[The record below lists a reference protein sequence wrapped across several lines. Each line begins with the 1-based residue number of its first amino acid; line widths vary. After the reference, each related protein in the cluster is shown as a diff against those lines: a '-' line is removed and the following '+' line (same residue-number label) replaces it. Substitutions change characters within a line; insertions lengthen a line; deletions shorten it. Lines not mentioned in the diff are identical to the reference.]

1 MLIKIKSSLVL
12 VRQWYFFL
20 GALLPFFVL
29 GQERPNVIVILT
41 DDQGIGDLGAHGNP
55 WLKTPS
61 IDTFYADA
69 VRLTN
74 FHVSPLCTPTR
85 AALMTGKYPIN
96 NGAWATYKGRDALSN
111 PETIA
116 SIFKKNGYHTAM
128 FGKWHL
134 GDNYPNRP
142 TDLGFDYVIQHQA
155 GGIGE
160 LSDYWGNDYFD
171 DVYLVNNQPKKF
183 EGYCT
188 DVWFSEAM
196 TYIKEHKNESFFVY
210 LPLNAPHDP
219 LYVDEKYAAPYK
231 HLEGKEIVAAN
242 LYGMIANIDENFGKF
257 TNFLAQEGLADNT
270 IIIYMSDNGT
280 RYGYSPSKKL
290 GYNKGYKGIKG
301 DKREGGHRVPFFI
314 KWPKGNIYGGK
325 DINSLAAHVDVL
337 PTLASL
343 CKISLDGFSG
353 DGMDLTPVL
362 KGNVEKLDR
371 HLFLHNRQDWRAP
384 RLLEDGVVLQEE
396 WRLLQGKRLYNIEE
410 DPKQLNNLAELYQ
423 SRVAAMR
430 QANQE
435 FYKKA
440 AKSKV
445 YSQLSTAI
453 IGHPAQKEIKLTI
466 QHAIGEDSGIWKTE
480 HIATGIKNKNNMH
493 ALAIEKS
500 GTYKISCRRWPKEI
514 EGPVH
519 GLPFTIPEGQ
529 MRYVAIAP
537 EKVRVSIANQILEKT
552 IEKDE
557 VSIDFKVQL
566 EPGKTLLTADF
577 LDSEETYG
585 VYYIYITKEN

>member
-12 VRQWYFFL
+12 VRQWCFL
-20 GALLPFFVL
+20 LGGLLPFFVL
-29 GQERPNVIVILT
+29 GQERPNVILILA

-55 WLKTPS
+55 WLKTPN
-61 IDTFYADA
+61 IDAFYADA

-96 NGAWATYKGRDALSN
+96 NGAWATFKGRDALSN

-116 SIFKKNGYHTAM
+116 SIFKKNGYQTAL

-171 DVYLVNNQPKKF
+171 DVYLVNNQPKQFK
-183 EGYCT
+183 GYCT
-188 DVWFSEAM
+188 DVWFREAM
-196 TYIKEHKNESFFVY
+196 IYIKKQKNTPFFIY

-219 LYVDEKYAAPYK
+219 LYVDKKYAAPYK

-257 TNFLAQEGLADNT
+257 TQFLTQEGLAENT
-270 IIIYMSDNGT
+270 IVIYMSDNGT
-280 RYGYSPSKKL
+280 RYGYAPAKAL
-290 GYNKGYKGIKG
+290 GYNKGFSGIKG

-314 KWPKGNIYGGK
+314 KWPKGKLVGGK
-325 DINSLAAHVDVL
+325 DYNALAAHVDVL

-343 CKISLDGFSG
+343 CKISLDSFSG
-353 DGMDLTPVL
+353 DGMDLKPLLSGKTE
-362 KGNVEKLDR
+362 NLDR

-384 RLLEDGVVLQEE
+384 RALEDGLVLQEE
-396 WRLLQGKRLYNIEE
+396 WRLIQGERLYNITE
-410 DPKQLNNLAELYQ
+410 DPQQKKD
-423 SRVAAMR
+423 VAKMHAKKVEAMR
-430 QANQE
+430 KANAQ
-435 FYKKA
+435 FYHKA
-440 AKSKV
+440 TKNQV

-453 IGHPAQKEIKLTI
+453 IGNTAQDEVKLTI
-466 QHAIGEDSGIWKTE
+466 QHAIGEDAGIWKT
-480 HIATGIKNKNNMH
+480 AQVAAGIKNKNNTH

-514 EGPVH
+514 AGPIH
-519 GLPFTIPEGQ
+519 GLPYSLVDTQ
-529 MRYVAIAP
+529 LDYVPIMP
-537 EKVRVSIANQILEKT
+537 QKVRIAIANQVLEQNV
-552 IEKDE
+552 EKD
-557 VSIDFKVQL
+557 VLSVDFLVQL

-577 LDSEETYG
+577 IENDEQYG
-585 VYYIYITKEN
+585 VYYIYITKED